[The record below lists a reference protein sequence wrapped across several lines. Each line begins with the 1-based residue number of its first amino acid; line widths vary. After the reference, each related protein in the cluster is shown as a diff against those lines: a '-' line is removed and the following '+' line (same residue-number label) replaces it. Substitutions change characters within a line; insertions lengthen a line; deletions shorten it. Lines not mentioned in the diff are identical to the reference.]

1 MFYNGDFET
10 PGIVFSSWSG
20 GKDSAL
26 AFYKAKQY
34 FRRVDYIFTMF
45 DETCKRTRS
54 HGLKKQIIETQ
65 AKSMG
70 VKFLCGCAGWENK
83 VAGSNPAPATSFI
96 QAGLYARLLFFFM
109 YIPTKKAVF

>member
-34 FRRVDYIFTMF
+34 FRRVDYIFTMM
-45 DETCKRTRS
+45 K
-54 HGLKKQIIETQ
+54 H
-65 AKSMG
+65 AKEQDHM
-70 VKFLCGCAGWENK
+70 V
-83 VAGSNPAPATSFI
+83 
-96 QAGLYARLLFFFM
+96 
-109 YIPTKKAVF
+109 

>member
-1 MFYNGDFET
+1 
-10 PGIVFSSWSG
+10 
-20 GKDSAL
+20 
-26 AFYKAKQY
+26 
-34 FRRVDYIFTMF
+34 
-45 DETCKRTRS
+45 
-54 HGLKKQIIETQ
+54 
-65 AKSMG
+65 MG